1 MKYSIIGTGAVG
13 GYYGGKLANAGHDVH
28 FLLHSDYEYV
38 RRNGLT
44 IKSCNGDFC
53 IPNVNAYNDTTQMPK
68 SDVVIVAMKSV
79 NQKLLYKILPPL
91 LDNDTLVLLIQ
102 NGIGLEDDLSREFP
116 GLSIAAGLAFI
127 CSAKTSPGVVWH
139 QCYGS
144 INIGNYNCNSNKIS
158 QLIEDFKHSGVE
170 AQEVEYHEAR
180 WKKAV
185 WNMPFNGMTVTHN
198 TTTAGLLDICP
209 QTIYSQ
215 MCEVVD
221 AARACG
227 VDSIDYT
234 FADKMMEMTR
244 AMVPYSPSMKL
255 DFDNHRPM
263 EIYYLYTRPIE
274 EARKAGFSMNLLS
287 EVEQQLLKIE
297 SNYSRK
303 I

>member
-13 GYYGGKLANAGHDVH
+13 GYYGGKLANAGYDVD
-28 FLLHSDYEYV
+28 FLLHSDFEYV

-44 IKSCNGDFC
+44 IKSCNGDFS
-53 IPNVNAYNDTTQMPK
+53 ITNVRAYNDTTQMPK

-91 LDNDTLVLLIQ
+91 LGDDTLVLLIQ
-102 NGIGLEDDLSREFP
+102 NGIGLEDDLSNEFP
-116 GLSIAAGLAFI
+116 GLQIAAGLAFI
-127 CSAKTSPGVVWH
+127 CSAKTAPGVVWH

-144 INIGNYNCNSNKIS
+144 INIGNYNCKSNKIN

-185 WNMPFNGMTVTHN
+185 WNMPFNGMTVIHN
-198 TTTAGLLDICP
+198 TTTAGLLNQCP
-209 QTIYSQ
+209 QLIYNQ

-221 AARACG
+221 ASHACG
-227 VDSIDYT
+227 VSTIDYS

-255 DFDNHRPM
+255 DFDNRRTM

-274 EARKAGFSMNLLS
+274 EARKAGFSMNLLC
-287 EVEQQLLKIE
+287 EVERQLLQINN
-297 SNYSRK
+297 SYSSK
-303 I
+303 K